1 MKNYTNKHYS
11 SNRLN
16 LDIKNMYTRLLD
28 TNSPAIDKFC
38 QEHKYIYRYLPFERF
53 LEVLHKK
60 QLAFISPIKW
70 NDLFEIYW

>member
-1 MKNYTNKHYS
+1 
-11 SNRLN
+11 
-16 LDIKNMYTRLLD
+16 MYTRLLD